1 MRCNRTYIAIDLK
14 SYYASVECMERGL
27 DPLTTNLVVAD
38 ESRTNKTICLA
49 VSPSMKAMG
58 IKGRP
63 RLFEVVQ
70 KVKEINHERKIG
82 LRSKE
87 FTGSSYD
94 AAELKANSSL
104 AVDYIVALP
113 RMGYYVKQSAY
124 IYDIYMQFVSPED
137 IHVYSIDEVFMD
149 VTPYLKTTGMTAR
162 EFAMKIIKQILKK
175 TGITATVGIGTNLYL
190 AKVAMDIGAKHIQP
204 DENGVRIAELD
215 EMSYRR
221 LLWEHR
227 PLTDFWRVGRG
238 YAKKLEDNGLFTM
251 GDIARCSIGKDTD
264 FHNEELLYKLF
275 GINAELLIDHA
286 WGWEPCTIEDIKA
299 YKPQNNS
306 MGSGQVLH
314 FPYPNEKAKIVLLEM
329 ADQLSLDLVEKGF
342 VTDQLVLTIGYD
354 RENLND
360 TEKIRSYT
368 GKIKIDHYGRAVPQ
382 HAQGT
387 ISLGKPTSSSKK
399 IIDAA
404 IRLFE
409 DITDEKLLI
418 RRINIVANHVIAEE
432 DALKSHICEQL
443 DLFTDYS
450 EKKKLEEKEA
460 ADREKEKKIQQA
472 LLSIKHKF
480 GKNAVLKGVS
490 LEEGATAKDR
500 NNQIGGH
507 KA

>member
-1 MRCNRTYIAIDLK
+1 
-14 SYYASVECMERGL
+14 
-27 DPLTTNLVVAD
+27 
-38 ESRTNKTICLA
+38 
-49 VSPSMKAMG
+49 
-58 IKGRP
+58 
-63 RLFEVVQ
+63 
-70 KVKEINHERKIG
+70 
-82 LRSKE
+82 
-87 FTGSSYD
+87 
-94 AAELKANSSL
+94 
-104 AVDYIVALP
+104 
-113 RMGYYVKQSAY
+113 
-124 IYDIYMQFVSPED
+124 
-137 IHVYSIDEVFMD
+137 
-149 VTPYLKTTGMTAR
+149 
-162 EFAMKIIKQILKK
+162 
-175 TGITATVGIGTNLYL
+175 
-190 AKVAMDIGAKHIQP
+190 
-204 DENGVRIAELD
+204 
-215 EMSYRR
+215 
-221 LLWEHR
+221 
-227 PLTDFWRVGRG
+227 
-238 YAKKLEDNGLFTM
+238 
-251 GDIARCSIGKDTD
+251 
-264 FHNEELLYKLF
+264 
-275 GINAELLIDHA
+275 
-286 WGWEPCTIEDIKA
+286 
-299 YKPQNNS
+299 

-314 FPYPNEKAKIVLLEM
+314 CAYPNEKAKIVLLEM

-404 IRLFE
+404 IGLFE

-432 DALKSHICEQL
+432 DTLNSHTCEQL

-460 ADREKEKKIQQA
+460 ADREKEKKLQQA

>member
-1 MRCNRTYIAIDLK
+1 
-14 SYYASVECMERGL
+14 
-27 DPLTTNLVVAD
+27 
-38 ESRTNKTICLA
+38 
-49 VSPSMKAMG
+49 
-58 IKGRP
+58 
-63 RLFEVVQ
+63 
-70 KVKEINHERKIG
+70 
-82 LRSKE
+82 
-87 FTGSSYD
+87 
-94 AAELKANSSL
+94 
-104 AVDYIVALP
+104 
-113 RMGYYVKQSAY
+113 
-124 IYDIYMQFVSPED
+124 
-137 IHVYSIDEVFMD
+137 
-149 VTPYLKTTGMTAR
+149 
-162 EFAMKIIKQILKK
+162 
-175 TGITATVGIGTNLYL
+175 
-190 AKVAMDIGAKHIQP
+190 
-204 DENGVRIAELD
+204 
-215 EMSYRR
+215 
-221 LLWEHR
+221 
-227 PLTDFWRVGRG
+227 
-238 YAKKLEDNGLFTM
+238 
-251 GDIARCSIGKDTD
+251 
-264 FHNEELLYKLF
+264 
-275 GINAELLIDHA
+275 
-286 WGWEPCTIEDIKA
+286 
-299 YKPQNNS
+299 

-314 FPYPNEKAKIVLLEM
+314 CPYPNEKAKIVLLEM

-387 ISLGKPTSSSKK
+387 ISLDKPTSSSKK

-404 IRLFE
+404 IILFE

-432 DALKSHICEQL
+432 DTLNSHTCEQL

-460 ADREKEKKIQQA
+460 TDREKEKKLQQA

>member
-1 MRCNRTYIAIDLK
+1 MI
-14 SYYASVECMERGL
+14 L
-27 DPLTTNLVVAD
+27 DVLNT
-38 ESRTNKTICLA
+38 
-49 VSPSMKAMG
+49 
-58 IKGRP
+58 
-63 RLFEVVQ
+63 
-70 KVKEINHERKIG
+70 
-82 LRSKE
+82 
-87 FTGSSYD
+87 
-94 AAELKANSSL
+94 
-104 AVDYIVALP
+104 
-113 RMGYYVKQSAY
+113 
-124 IYDIYMQFVSPED
+124 
-137 IHVYSIDEVFMD
+137 
-149 VTPYLKTTGMTAR
+149 
-162 EFAMKIIKQILKK
+162 
-175 TGITATVGIGTNLYL
+175 TGITATAGIGTNLYL
-190 AKVAMDIGAKHIQP
+190 AKVAMDIVAKHIPP
-204 DENGVRIAELD
+204 DEYGFRIAELD
-215 EMSYRR
+215 EMSYRKQ
-221 LLWEHR
+221 LWNHK
-227 PLTDFWRVGRG
+227 PLIDFWRVGKG
-238 YAKKLEDNGLFTM
+238 YVKQLESVGLYTM
-251 GDIARCSIGKDTD
+251 GDVARCSLGGETD
-264 FHNEELLYKLF
+264 FYNEYLLHKMF
-275 GINAELLIDHA
+275 GKNAELLIDHA
-286 WGWEPCTIEDIKA
+286 WGWEPCTISDIKA
-299 YKPQNNS
+299 YKPENNS

-314 FPYPNEKAKIVLLEM
+314 CPYPNEKAKIVLLEM

-360 TEKIRSYT
+360 TEKKRSYT

-432 DALKSHICEQL
+432 DTLNSHTCEQL

-460 ADREKEKKIQQA
+460 ADREKEKKLQQA

-490 LEEGATAKDR
+490 LEEGTTAKDR

>member
-1 MRCNRTYIAIDLK
+1 MSEKTYIAIDLK

-38 ESRTNKTICLA
+38 ASRTDKTICLA
-49 VSPSMKAMG
+49 VSPSLKEMG

-70 KVKEINHERKIG
+70 KIKGINYERKAR
-82 LRSKE
+82 LQSKV
-87 FTGSSYD
+87 FIGSSYD
-94 AAELKANSSL
+94 ADELRENPAL
-104 AVDYIVALP
+104 AVDYIVAPP
-113 RMGYYVKQSAY
+113 RMRYYIQQSAY

-149 VTPYLKTTGMTAR
+149 VTPYLKTAGMTAR
-162 EFAMKIIKQILKK
+162 EFAMNIIKKVLQK
-175 TGITATVGIGTNLYL
+175 TGITATVGIGSNLYL

-204 DENGVRIAELD
+204 DENGVRIAELE

-264 FHNEELLYKLF
+264 YHNEELLYKLF

-286 WGWEPCTIEDIKA
+286 WGWEPCTIADIKA
-299 YKPQNNS
+299 YKPENNS

-314 FPYPNEKAKIVLLEM
+314 CPYPNEKAKIVLLEM

-368 GKIKIDHYGRAVPQ
+368 GKIKIDYYGRAVPQ

-418 RRINIVANHVIAEE
+418 RRISIVANHVVAE
-432 DALKSHICEQL
+432 DVVLKNHVCEQL
-443 DLFTDYS
+443 DLFTDYA
-450 EKKKLEEKEA
+450 EKNKIEEKEA
-460 ADREKEKKIQQA
+460 AEREKEKKLQQA